1 MASMFEKKKL
11 ERANLE
17 CEASHEDVEDCIYA
31 DKVIVLSR
39 TLADAALKPP
49 YLHLSVFS
57 PRLTMYLADHIFF

>member
-1 MASMFEKKKL
+1 MALMFEKKL
-11 ERANLE
+11 ERSNLE
-17 CEASHEDVEDCIYA
+17 CEASHEDVEDWIYA
-31 DKVIVLSR
+31 DNGIAQSR